1 MTLHARTR
9 RLVTLVRNL
18 IHGTHGQDL
27 IEYAILTAI
36 ATAVGVMVLDQ
47 IGQKIAGAYEG
58 VIQQVSGPP
67 PGGGAG
73 SGDGGGDPGG
83 GAGGGGT
90 GGGGTGGGGTGGG
103 GTGGGGTGG
112 GGTGGGSGGG
122 RGGK

>member
-47 IGQKIAGAYEG
+47 IGQKISTTYES
-58 VIQQVSGPP
+58 VAQEISGDPL
-67 PGGGAG
+67 GGGAG
-73 SGDGGGDPGG
+73 DGGGGGGGGGGDPGG
-83 GAGGGGT
+83 GDT
-90 GGGGTGGGGTGGG
+90 GGGDTGGGD
-103 GTGGGGTGG
+103 
-112 GGTGGGSGGG
+112 TGGGSGGG
-122 RGGK
+122 NGGGNGGGRGGK